1 MNNNRQQQA
10 VILKGIAHQI
20 LNMNVPSIKELNK
33 LLSEFNLIQN
43 VVVLT
48 TSPQSESIYTELPFV
63 DKLNLNYFIKRFSNL
78 EEADEFAEN
87 EADLFNSKVN
97 FCINKIVDNKYI
109 SNLMSMYGGNIFCI
123 YECNGREWIIWDSPN
138 WINF

>member
-63 DKLNLNYFIKRFSNL
+63 DKANLNYFIKRFSNL
-78 EEADEFAEN
+78 EEAYKFAKN
-87 EADLFNSKVN
+87 EATLFNSKVN
-97 FCINKIVDNKYI
+97 ICINKIVDNTHI
-109 SNLMSMYGGNIFCI
+109 SSLMSIYGGNILCI